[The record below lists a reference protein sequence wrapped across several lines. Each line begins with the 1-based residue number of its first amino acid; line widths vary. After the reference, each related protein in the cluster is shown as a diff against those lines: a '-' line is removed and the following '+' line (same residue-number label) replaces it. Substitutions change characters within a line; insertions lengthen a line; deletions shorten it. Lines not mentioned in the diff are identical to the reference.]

1 MYAKT
6 YKFTFK
12 KKKKKTK
19 SRTPE
24 GGDKKLSETK
34 KPTKE

>member
-1 MYAKT
+1 MPKPT
-6 YKFTFK
+6 NSHLK